1 MAHLWPGKRTCSL
14 PPLHLQLFHLL
25 TLLPYLT
32 ETTLNLI
39 SWKIPICSR
48 FLLICHPKYK
58 ISPGPWLIPLKLT
71 DLALKICTGN
81 AKVPTWTTLQLPSET
96 KVGIIHLQREKSK
109 IFLADCP
116 WSWQYVAPYSVIFFY
131 SVKDSLSH
139 RQQQMGLNAGLEANC
154 ITLRLPP

>member
-1 MAHLWPGKRTCSL
+1 MARLWPGKRTYSL

-32 ETTLNLI
+32 ETMLNLI

-81 AKVPTWTTLQLPSET
+81 AKVPTRTTPQLPSET
-96 KVGIIHLQREKSK
+96 KVGIIQERR
-109 IFLADCP
+109 
-116 WSWQYVAPYSVIFFY
+116 SWVDKVGRVGRVRRKGGQLLTHVNGF
-131 SVKDSLSH
+131 SLKKLY
-139 RQQQMGLNAGLEANC
+139 R
-154 ITLRLPP
+154 

>member
-1 MAHLWPGKRTCSL
+1 MRNTVVIYLLYVLVYLLFLLPDLARLWPGKRTCSL

-32 ETTLNLI
+32 ETMLNLI

-71 DLALKICTGN
+71 DSALKICTGN
-81 AKVPTWTTLQLPSET
+81 ALIPKRTTPLLPSET
-96 KVGIIHLQREKSK
+96 KVMIIQ
-109 IFLADCP
+109 
-116 WSWQYVAPYSVIFFY
+116 
-131 SVKDSLSH
+131 
-139 RQQQMGLNAGLEANC
+139 
-154 ITLRLPP
+154 

>member
-1 MAHLWPGKRTCSL
+1 MWPGKRTCSL

-32 ETTLNLI
+32 ETMLNLI

-81 AKVPTWTTLQLPSET
+81 AKVPTRTTPQLPSET
-96 KVGIIHLQREKSK
+96 KVGIIQECRSWMDRVGRVGRMGNCPLKLTDSALK
-109 IFLADCP
+109 ICA
-116 WSWQYVAPYSVIFFY
+116 
-131 SVKDSLSH
+131 
-139 RQQQMGLNAGLEANC
+139 GNAKN
-154 ITLRLPP
+154 ITAFRNQCMNYAVV